1 MARATAPGT
10 AAARLAQEL
19 SGGSSAD
26 PTIEEIAGWLAE
38 SRRFR
43 AFAEAHR
50 DKIRKKL
57 RGAADDDARRDVR
70 AELTVAH
77 RLLAD
82 RRIELAFEAY
92 GSGKPGPD
100 FTVIYRGR
108 RSFNLEVTRPHRSP
122 DAASYAGPLLAKL
135 RQLPPSAP
143 NAVLLVIEGASADA
157 FDVAA
162 ATRALRARAD
172 AKDQDFFNRRGFGG
186 RARSMSG
193 TCDSV
198 PSWCGA
204 RARPARHERRCGPTH
219 RLASRSPIV
228 PPGPAWPA
236 FAAAEAYGPGS
247 SIGLMSWK

>member
-1 MARATAPGT
+1 MARATAAGT
-10 AAARLAQEL
+10 AADRLALEL
-19 SGGSSAD
+19 FGATVSDAS
-26 PTIEEIAGWLAE
+26 TEELASWLAD

-57 RGAADDDARRDVR
+57 RGAADDEARRDVR
-70 AELTVAH
+70 AELAVAH

-100 FTVIYRGR
+100 FTVIYREH

-122 DAASYAGPLLAKL
+122 DTSSYAGPLLAKL
-135 RQLPPSAP
+135 RQLPPSTP
-143 NAVLLVIEGASADA
+143 NAVLLAIEGVGADT

-172 AKDQDFFNRRGFGG
+172 AKDDDFFTRRGF
-186 RARSMSG
+186 AG
-193 TCDSV
+193 TRGFYERYLRLGAV
-198 PSWCGA
+198 LVWCEGATEEA
-204 RARPARHERRCGPTH
+204 RAALWANPSARIAVPDRAAQAC
-219 RLASRSPIV
+219 LACLR
-228 PPGPAWPA
+228 
-236 FAAAEAYGPGS
+236 GS
-247 SIGLMSWK
+247 